1 MLLVQPT
8 IFMRKNFKRIIFTL
22 TVLTTLGFGLVSDVY
37 ASSYMKTTCSLN
49 VRTGASTKYKKLG
62 TLKKGAKVI
71 PIKTR
76 NGWCKI
82 KYGNRYGW
90 CKKSYLSKTYK
101 TNKKNVKRTLKVKA
115 YAYTG
120 HSMTSTGKVPK
131 AGRTIAVDPRIIPYG
146 SKIYIPALG
155 RTYIAE
161 DCGGG
166 IKGNKVD
173 IYMSSN
179 RECYNFGVKYLT
191 IHILN

>member
-22 TVLTTLGFGLVSDVY
+22 TVLITLGFGLVSDVY
-37 ASSYMKTTCSLN
+37 ASSYMKTTCNLN

-62 TLKKGAKVI
+62 TLKKGARVI
-71 PIKTR
+71 PIKT
-76 NGWCKI
+76 
-82 KYGNRYGW
+82 RYGW
-90 CKKSYLSKTYK
+90 CKKSYLSKTDK
-101 TNKKNVKRTLKVKA
+101 TNKKNVRRTLKVKA

-120 HSMTSTGKVPK
+120 HSMTSTGRVPK